1 MKIPSGMHLIL
12 QQDLRATSQLSAFY
26 ILPPGRGKAVGDLF
40 ATHPS
45 MEKRIA
51 VLSRLEGQL
60 QSGR

>member
-1 MKIPSGMHLIL
+1 MHRIL
-12 QQDLRATSQLSAFY
+12 QQDLRATQLSAFF
-26 ILPPGRGKAVGDLF
+26 PPGTGKALGELF

-51 VLSRLEGQL
+51 ALSRLEGQL